1 MATILELAQKM
12 QRGEVPPP
20 PIGRLLGFV
29 LKVIEPGR
37 AVFEMEADERH
48 HNPMGTLHGGVYCD
62 LADAAMGYAY
72 AATLGEGE
80 TFTTIELKIN
90 FLRAVRQG
98 TLTAEAR
105 VVKAG
110 SALGYV
116 ECDVKDQAGKLV
128 ARAASTC
135 MKLRRPPPRRS
146 LRAVSAIAAMGA
158 TMANQMRWKLVACT
172 IMLSVVV
179 LGGVVVYGR
188 IGEHRPGGSPIDV
201 IRNKE
206 YNGCMVTLRRTPG
219 ESPEVSGPHRADASG
234 VSTAVARLRTG
245 L

>member
-1 MATILELAQKM
+1 MATMLEQGQKTT
-12 QRGEVPPP
+12 RGELIPP
-20 PIGRLLGFV
+20 PIARLLGFV
-29 LKVIEPGR
+29 LKSLSPGH

-90 FLRAVRQG
+90 FLRAVRKA

-110 SALGYV
+110 STLGYV
-116 ECDVKDQAGKLV
+116 ECDVKDQTGRLV

-135 MKLRRPPPRRS
+135 IKLNLESKSGASTGAP
-146 LRAVSAIAAMGA
+146 AAPGKD
-158 TMANQMRWKLVACT
+158 NLNK
-172 IMLSVVV
+172 
-179 LGGVVVYGR
+179 
-188 IGEHRPGGSPIDV
+188 GEDH
-201 IRNKE
+201 K
-206 YNGCMVTLRRTPG
+206 
-219 ESPEVSGPHRADASG
+219 
-234 VSTAVARLRTG
+234 
-245 L
+245 

>member
-1 MATILELAQKM
+1 MTTILELARKV
-12 QRGEVPPP
+12 QRGEAPTPPV
-20 PIGRLLGFV
+20 GRLLGFV
-29 LKVIEPGR
+29 LKSIEPGH

-90 FLRAVRQG
+90 FLRAVRKA

-105 VVKAG
+105 VVKVG
-110 SALGYV
+110 SAVGYV

-135 MKLRRPPPRRS
+135 MKLREARP
-146 LRAVSAIAAMGA
+146 AA
-158 TMANQMRWKLVACT
+158 T
-172 IMLSVVV
+172 
-179 LGGVVVYGR
+179 
-188 IGEHRPGGSPIDV
+188 
-201 IRNKE
+201 
-206 YNGCMVTLRRTPG
+206 
-219 ESPEVSGPHRADASG
+219 
-234 VSTAVARLRTG
+234 
-245 L
+245 